1 MVSWNPFARK
11 SQSQSQSPE
20 EESSPS
26 SSYKTTSGNSKEVNE
41 KIARDLNP
49 AGGSGSTSSD
59 SAIHNYGKPQK
70 APIDTQTASKDVA
83 KFLTDCKK
91 QHQESLKCI
100 ERNYSN
106 RAACEPFFAAY
117 KACRR
122 EENERRLDAN
132 AGKSWF

>member
-11 SQSQSQSPE
+11 SSSPE
-20 EESSPS
+20 SDTS
-26 SSYKTTSGNSKEVNE
+26 SSAESGVKGNSKAVNE

-49 AGGSGSTSSD
+49 GASGRSSND
-59 SAIHNYGKPQK
+59 NAAVHNYGKPQK
-70 APIDTQTASKDVA
+70 APISTETASKDVA

-91 QHQESLKCI
+91 QHRESLECI
-100 ERNYSN
+100 ERNYTN
-106 RAACEPFFAAY
+106 RAACDPFFAAY

-132 AGKSWF
+132 AGRSWF